1 MWNPIRFFPVII
13 KDQVEEDNQAWECY
27 IKFFLLVERLSA
39 PSFSNSDL
47 TILELFIDE
56 FFYIYLEGF
65 PDANLKPKA
74 HFLGHYA
81 DMIRRFSQLVK
92 TLRFESKHQYFK
104 VLTHLT
110 KNRKNICQSLAKR
123 HQL

>member
-65 PDANLKPKA
+65 PDTNLKPKA
-74 HFLGHYA
+74 HF
-81 DMIRRFSQLVK
+81 
-92 TLRFESKHQYFK
+92 
-104 VLTHLT
+104 
-110 KNRKNICQSLAKR
+110 
-123 HQL
+123 